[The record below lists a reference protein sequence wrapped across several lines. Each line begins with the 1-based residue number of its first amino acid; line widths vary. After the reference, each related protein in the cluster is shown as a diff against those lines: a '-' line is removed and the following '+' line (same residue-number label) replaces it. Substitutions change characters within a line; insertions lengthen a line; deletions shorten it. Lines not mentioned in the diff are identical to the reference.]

1 MINPRNILNKLK
13 WKEDLDL
20 DKVEVWYIHRG
31 APNDTKKI
39 SGKEIIEIKRSFM
52 KTTSAMIPFH
62 RIFKIR
68 YKNETIFER
77 KKDT

>member
-1 MINPRNILNKLK
+1 MANPRDVLNKLK

-20 DKVEVWYIHRG
+20 NQVEVWYLHRG

-39 SGKEIIEIKRSFM
+39 SGKEIIDIKRSFM
-52 KTTSAMIPFH
+52 KTASAMIPFH

-68 YKNETIFER
+68 DKNETIFER
-77 KKDT
+77 KKYR